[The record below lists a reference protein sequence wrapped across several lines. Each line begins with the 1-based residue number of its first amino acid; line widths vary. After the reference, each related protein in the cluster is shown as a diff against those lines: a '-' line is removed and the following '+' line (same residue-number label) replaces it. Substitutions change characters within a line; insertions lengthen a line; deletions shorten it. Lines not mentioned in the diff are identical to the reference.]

1 MPLSLRHLALVLSIG
16 MQATLCWAERTGPVV
31 VGQTFMAGGLE
42 PACDCSDP
50 WALTSHGIS
59 EKLFTVD
66 KDGNVV
72 GQVAQSAVKVSE
84 FVWDVTL
91 KSGYK
96 FSDGTPVT
104 AALVAT
110 CLTEL
115 NTVSSAAQSSLET
128 MTVTAPGALTVR
140 IQSTRATHV
149 MDAVLAEWVFVV
161 YVKDGSNVYYT
172 GPYMVVSGG
181 FTEFALIAESI
192 THHVGL

>member
-96 FSDGTPVT
+96 FSDGTPGSHAHLAQGRTRKT
-104 AALVAT
+104 AR
-110 CLTEL
+110 
-115 NTVSSAAQSSLET
+115 Q
-128 MTVTAPGALTVR
+128 
-140 IQSTRATHV
+140 
-149 MDAVLAEWVFVV
+149 D
-161 YVKDGSNVYYT
+161 
-172 GPYMVVSGG
+172 
-181 FTEFALIAESI
+181 
-192 THHVGL
+192 

>member
-72 GQVAQSAVKVSE
+72 GHEPRKDEQRDVAEYLRHGRFARKVDAHCCCCCCLVVGDAAGAA
-84 FVWDVTL
+84 FG
-91 KSGYK
+91 SG
-96 FSDGTPVT
+96 
-104 AALVAT
+104 L
-110 CLTEL
+110 
-115 NTVSSAAQSSLET
+115 
-128 MTVTAPGALTVR
+128 
-140 IQSTRATHV
+140 
-149 MDAVLAEWVFVV
+149 
-161 YVKDGSNVYYT
+161 
-172 GPYMVVSGG
+172 
-181 FTEFALIAESI
+181 
-192 THHVGL
+192 